1 MKLAPNNDTFV
12 KRTSAG
18 PKFVEVPW
26 IPHASV
32 QRSINSASSIG
43 NRKSLLRSKEMRQS
57 LQQKSELM
65 RDDLIRTNSNITDS
79 NASNHQYRN

>member
-1 MKLAPNNDTFV
+1 MKLAPHNDALV
-12 KRTSAG
+12 KRVSGG
-18 PKFVEVPW
+18 PMFVEVPW

-43 NRKSLLRSKEMRQS
+43 NRKSLLRSKEIRQS

-65 RDDLIRTNSNITDS
+65 GDDLMRTNSNDS
-79 NASNHQYRN
+79 D